1 MKLIETIRRA
11 NQPRAPEDSIR
22 LRLAT
27 TGAVLVSIAACAG
40 LDEISRPAAW
50 LAMVLV
56 VAGMTFSYLT
66 RARPPEWIKV
76 IVALAAV
83 AALVWFFHQ
92 VSSRAVTDIITVE
105 DPLTVLFVCIQVVH
119 SFHVPSR
126 RDLLFS
132 LGASAALMAV
142 GAAQAIDLRY
152 GVYVLLWVG
161 FVLWS
166 LVESWTSAS
175 QGGRTSAP
183 GLGTV
188 LLAVVAAAAAIFLV
202 LPAPIVAVRINFL
215 ETAGSGG
222 PVGVP
227 GALAGDAGNPTEL
240 SRPGSPAGPIRVGG
254 YLGFA
259 NSLDTALRG
268 KLSHAVVMRVRA
280 ERPSYWVGESFD
292 SWDGQSWSSST
303 RPTGTIANSTP
314 FVVPVLSGTNLNGAT
329 DLQTFYVASSTAD
342 LIFHAESASE
352 LWFPTSS
359 VFYSEDGTIVSPIGL
374 GRGAVYTVESLV
386 SAPTANDLRHA
397 TGAGL
402 PPNQARRYPQLPHA
416 YRQAQGLA
424 ESVTAGAATTYDKVE
439 ALINWIG
446 ANTRY
451 STNIPPLPPGVDT
464 VNDFLF
470 GNRIGYCEQISTA
483 LAVMLRT
490 LNIPVREVVGY
501 VPGPYNPVTDL
512 YTIQA
517 DDAHAWV
524 QVWFPGYGWQS
535 FDPTAVV
542 PLANPDPGATA
553 LHDIGGA
560 LGRIPVWPASA
571 AVILIGLSVA
581 LISWRRSRPA
591 TWAEQIARHLERAG
605 RRAGRPR
612 RPSETLLEYAASL
625 DRLIGE
631 GSLTCEQL
639 AAEVEAS
646 AYGGREPPAEIRRQL
661 MTSARRIRIHRP
673 RRPTG
678 TAAASP
684 AVPR

>member
-1 MKLIETIRRA
+1 
-11 NQPRAPEDSIR
+11 
-22 LRLAT
+22 
-27 TGAVLVSIAACAG
+27 
-40 LDEISRPAAW
+40 
-50 LAMVLV
+50 
-56 VAGMTFSYLT
+56 
-66 RARPPEWIKV
+66 
-76 IVALAAV
+76 
-83 AALVWFFHQ
+83 
-92 VSSRAVTDIITVE
+92 VTDIITVE

-119 SFHVPSR
+119 SFHVPCR
-126 RDLLFS
+126 RDLMFS

-152 GVYVLLWVG
+152 GLYVLVWVG

-183 GLGTV
+183 GLGGALVAVTV
-188 LLAVVAAAAAIFLV
+188 AAAAIFLV

-215 ETAGSGG
+215 DGPGSGG
-222 PVGVP
+222 AVAVP

-240 SRPGSPAGPIRVGG
+240 SRAGSPAGPTRVGG

-292 SWDGQSWSSST
+292 AWNGQSWSSST
-303 RPTGTIANSTP
+303 RATGTITNSSP
-314 FVVPVLSGTNLNGAT
+314 FVLPLLSGANFTGRT
-329 DLQTFYVASSTAD
+329 DLQTFYVTTSTAD

-352 LWFPTSS
+352 LWFPTST

-374 GRGAVYTVESLV
+374 GRGAVYTVESTV
-386 SAPTANDLRHA
+386 AIPTANDLRHA
-397 TGAGL
+397 AGAGL
-402 PPNQARRYPQLPHA
+402 PATQARRYLQLPQH
-416 YRQAQGLA
+416 YPQARELA
-424 ESVTAGAATTYDKVE
+424 ESVTAGDTTTYDKVE
-439 ALINWIG
+439 ALISWIG
-446 ANTRY
+446 AHTRY
-451 STNIPPLPPGVDT
+451 STNIPPLPPGADT
-464 VNDFLF
+464 VNEFLF
-470 GNRIGYCEQISTA
+470 GNRVGYCEQISTA

-490 LNIPVREVVGY
+490 LNVPVREVVGY

-535 FDPTAVV
+535 FDPTAAV

-553 LHDIGGA
+553 VHDIAGA
-560 LGRIPVWPASA
+560 LGRIPVWPTTA
-571 AVILIGLSVA
+571 AIVLVGLGAA

-591 TWAEQIARHLERAG
+591 TWAEQVARDVERAG

-612 RPSETLLEYAASL
+612 RPSETLVEYAAAL
-625 DRLIGE
+625 DGLSGE
-631 GSLTCEQL
+631 GSLACQRL

-646 AYGGREPPAEIRRQL
+646 AYGGREPPAEARRRM
-661 MTSARRIRIHRP
+661 MTSARRMRIHQ
-673 RRPTG
+673 RRALTG
-678 TAAASP
+678 AAAGPSP
-684 AVPR
+684 VPR